1 MKTVV
6 TLQGPDGPHLPG
18 AEPAS
23 LQVSVRNTGDLVM
36 AYTLEVLGALARY
49 ARVEPATLNL
59 YPGTEGSATVTVL
72 VPRGAEVGSGDFPTA
87 VKVTPTEFP
96 GESVTQET
104 SITVLPYQETTA
116 ELIPRTSRGRRGAV
130 HDLAI
135 DNRGNTTIVA
145 LVKGQDGSNVLSFEA
160 KPQSLEIAPG
170 EAKFSSV
177 AVKPQQ
183 GFWRGPN
190 RTHPFQVVVTPEDG
204 EPVLLDGTHL
214 QEPLVPKWF
223 WKLLAA
229 LLALLL
235 LLIALWFLL
244 LKPIIAD
251 AAKDAVAPEVAK
263 AQEAAAGAGKSAE
276 TAGGAAG
283 AADQA
288 ADSAESSAKDAAE
301 SAGNPPPAVTTNPR
315 TVRLTVSTGQGDTGT
330 SDSFTV
336 GSGERMQITDVVFE
350 NQQGDFGVLTLQVNG
365 DPVLQLALENFRSL
379 DYHWVTPIVVDE
391 DSNVTMSVQ
400 CRQPGTLAGETDPQD
415 QCQQAVYLGGRYT
428 VPRS

>member
-6 TLQGPDGPHLPG
+6 TLQGPAGPHLPG
-18 AEPAS
+18 AEPAI
-23 LQVSVRNTGDLVM
+23 LTVSVRNTGDLVM
-36 AYTLEVLGALARY
+36 AYTLEALGALAGH

-59 YPGTEGSATVTVL
+59 YPGTEGSATVTVM
-72 VPRGAEVGSGDFPTA
+72 VPRGAEVGSGDFPIA

-96 GESVTQET
+96 AESVTQEST
-104 SITVLPYQETTA
+104 VTVLPYQETTA

-135 DNRGNTTIVA
+135 DNRGNTTINA
-145 LVKGQDGSNVLSFEA
+145 LVKGQDGSNALSFEA
-160 KPQSLEIAPG
+160 RPQALEIPPG
-170 EAKFSSV
+170 EAKFASV

-190 RTHPFQVVVTPEDG
+190 RTHPFQVVVTPEEG
-204 EPVLLDGTHL
+204 EPVTLDATHL
-214 QEPLVPKWF
+214 QEPRVPKWF
-223 WKLLAA
+223 WKALAA

-235 LLIALWFLL
+235 LLAALWFLL
-244 LKPIIAD
+244 FKPIIAS

-263 AQEAAAGAGKSAE
+263 AQDAATDAGKAAE
-276 TAGGAAG
+276 SAGGAAG

-288 ADSAESSAKDAAE
+288 ASSAEDSAKDAAD
-301 SAGNPPPAVTTNPR
+301 SAGNPAPKVTTNPR
-315 TVRLTVSTGQGDTGT
+315 TERLNLTTAKGATGT
-330 SDSFTV
+330 SDPFSV
-336 GSGERMQITDVVFE
+336 GSGAKMQITDVVFE

-400 CRQPGTLAGETDPQD
+400 CRQPGTLAGETDPQSRCL
-415 QCQQAVYLGGRYT
+415 QSVYLGGKYT
-428 VPRS
+428 VPR